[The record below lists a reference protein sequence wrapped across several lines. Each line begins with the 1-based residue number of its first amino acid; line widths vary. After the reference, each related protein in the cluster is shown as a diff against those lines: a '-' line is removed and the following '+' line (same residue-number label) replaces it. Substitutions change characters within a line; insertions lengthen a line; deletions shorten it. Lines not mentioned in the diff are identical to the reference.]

1 MVEEFIF
8 SDTENPKTLLNFLK
22 KRFPIGYVR
31 KLFRKNSVRLNGKR
45 VGPETLAGPGD
56 RVQLYIPYSPRA
68 KTVTQAQTR
77 PAPLEVLFE
86 DETILL
92 ISKPAGLS
100 AHEGKEVLK
109 RHSLSGLLEAIYKAH
124 RTMPSLVHRLDRETS
139 GIMLVAKRQDVAVE
153 LERLFEQGEVEKEYM
168 ALIVGRLPSKSGKIN
183 LPLPG
188 RNGKPVHAVTRY
200 HVDRL
205 FSDTTLV
212 RVATETGRMH
222 QIRLHFAKIGH
233 PIVLDKEHGD
243 FPFNKRFRKSY
254 GLKRQ
259 FLHAHS
265 IAFPYR
271 GKKQKWT
278 APLPDDL
285 AQTLRSLESHRIP

>member
-1 MVEEFIF
+1 MVEEIIF
-8 SDTENPKTLLNFLK
+8 SDTEKPKTLLNFLK
-22 KRFPIGYVR
+22 KRFPVGYVR
-31 KLFRKNSVRLNGKR
+31 KLFRKNGVRLNGKR
-45 VGPETLAGPGD
+45 VGPETLAVPGD

-68 KTVTQAQTR
+68 TTATPAQRR
-77 PAPLEVLFE
+77 PAPFEILFE
-86 DETILL
+86 DDAILL

-100 AHEGKEVLK
+100 VHEGKDVLK
-109 RHSLSGLLEAIYKAH
+109 RHSLLGLLEAIYKAQLIV
-124 RTMPSLVHRLDRETS
+124 PSLVHRLDRETS
-139 GIMLVAKRQDVAVE
+139 GILLVAKRQDVAVE
-153 LERLFEQGEVEKEYM
+153 LERLFEQGEVEKEYT
-168 ALIVGRLPSKSGKIN
+168 ALVAGRLSLASGKIS

-188 RNGKPVHAVTRY
+188 RKGKPAHAVTRY

-205 FSDTTLV
+205 YSDTTLV
-212 RVATETGRMH
+212 RVVTETGRMH
-222 QIRLHFAKIGH
+222 QIRLHFAQINH

-243 FPFNKRFRKSY
+243 FPFNKRFRKIY

-265 IAFPYR
+265 IAFTYR

-285 AQTLRSLESHRIP
+285 AQTLRSLESHRSP